1 MVCMNN
7 TLLNRKMT
15 KPQIYKII
23 ELATTFILGVA
34 AAILLDSCTASMSLF
49 WRNQNSS
56 QSTQQSTTA
65 RVDSLKT
72 PDINI
77 NL

>member
-1 MVCMNN
+1 MNN

-34 AAILLDSCTASMSLF
+34 AAILLDGCTASMSLF
-49 WRNQNSS
+49 WKNQNSS
-56 QSTQQSTTA
+56 QGTQQSTTT

-72 PDINI
+72 PDVNV
-77 NL
+77 NF

>member
-1 MVCMNN
+1 MNS

-49 WRNQNSS
+49 WKNQNSS
-56 QSTQQSTTA
+56 QGTQQSTTT
-65 RVDSLKT
+65 RVDSLKS
-72 PDINI
+72 PDINV

>member
-1 MVCMNN
+1 
-7 TLLNRKMT
+7 MT

-23 ELATTFILGVA
+23 KLATTFIAGVA
-34 AAILLDSCTASMSLF
+34 AAIFLDGCTASMSLF
-49 WRNQNSS
+49 WKNQNSS
-56 QSTQQSTTA
+56 QGTQQSTTT

-72 PDINI
+72 PDINV

>member
-1 MVCMNN
+1 
-7 TLLNRKMT
+7 MT
-15 KPQIYKII
+15 KQKIYKLI

-34 AAILLDSCTASMSLF
+34 ATLLMDSCTASMSLF
-49 WRNQNSS
+49 WKNQNSS
-56 QSTQQSTTA
+56 QETQQTTNA

-72 PDINI
+72 PDINV

>member
-1 MVCMNN
+1 
-7 TLLNRKMT
+7 MT
-15 KPQIYKII
+15 KQQIYKII

-49 WRNQNSS
+49 WKNQGSS
-56 QSTQQSTTA
+56 QSTEQTNTT
-65 RVDSLKT
+65 RVDTLKT
-72 PDINI
+72 SDINV

>member
-1 MVCMNN
+1 
-7 TLLNRKMT
+7 MT

-49 WRNQNSS
+49 WKNQNSS
-56 QSTQQSTTA
+56 QDTRQTNST

-72 PDINI
+72 PDINV